1 VDIPEPK
8 ASSQV
13 LNEAQI
19 FELAELILRIENHYG
34 FPCDIEWAYE
44 AEHFYIT
51 QSRPITTLTIKKS
64 AKRKLELYGYRDFT
78 LALLQMGLEA
88 ESGPLPYLDNAILT
102 RPYFVGERKNG
113 VTALFIDNAQVEWQK
128 EEILKR
134 IEDDNDYI
142 RKIIQKFEKDYLR
155 NKEILEAGMA
165 LPREAFSKFVEDMA
179 VVWREAIGWWWAIE
193 ILEQKNIHPEFV
205 AEIMAVRKR
214 TEKFA
219 PAIDGV
225 ARATIFDY

>member
-1 VDIPEPK
+1 
-8 ASSQV
+8 
-13 LNEAQI
+13 
-19 FELAELILRIENHYG
+19 
-34 FPCDIEWAYE
+34 
-44 AEHFYIT
+44 
-51 QSRPITTLTIKKS
+51 
-64 AKRKLELYGYRDFT
+64 
-78 LALLQMGLEA
+78 
-88 ESGPLPYLDNAILT
+88 
-102 RPYFVGERKNG
+102 
-113 VTALFIDNAQVEWQK
+113 
-128 EEILKR
+128 
-134 IEDDNDYI
+134 
-142 RKIIQKFEKDYLR
+142 
-155 NKEILEAGMA
+155 MA